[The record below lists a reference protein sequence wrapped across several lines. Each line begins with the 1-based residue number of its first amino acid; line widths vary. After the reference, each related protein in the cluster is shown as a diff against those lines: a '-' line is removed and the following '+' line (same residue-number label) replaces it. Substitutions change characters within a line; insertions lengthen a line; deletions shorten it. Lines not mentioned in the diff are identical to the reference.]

1 MLCTGTQS
9 SGGQAVRMS
18 ANASSLNASRMAAS
32 PFVTLRLPSNS
43 ASTSGGNRA
52 TIASNQRSAVNA
64 TRRHDCASSYAP
76 AQDDCASSYAHAFAQ
91 APCEHEFVLTIIG
104 HLFCLV
110 DTRRRALGDRCTLA
124 RLCALPLQLLPPQP
138 EFDFERFGAIG
149 NGRARCA
156 ERGK

>member
-1 MLCTGTQS
+1 
-9 SGGQAVRMS
+9 
-18 ANASSLNASRMAAS
+18 MAAS

-76 AQDDCASSYAHAFAQ
+76 AQDDCASSYAHALAQ

-110 DTRRRALGDRCTLA
+110 NTRWPDCALA

-138 EFDFERFGAIG
+138 EFDVERFGAIG